1 MREKEKTQNK
11 EKTRNI
17 HPVLNTQTSIFGLA
31 TPDIPVLLRSG
42 RQITQNIQPVLNTQ
56 TSTFDFATPT
66 IPALLRSDRQI
77 TRTISQQN
85 ANTNNPINTEN
96 EEQDKP
102 KRSWFKK
109 LLDSIYIW
117 DNNFRFS
124 VMIVSTYTIAAVFL
138 FYLACTFVFLY
149 LSRITT
155 LIAFIKF
162 YIQLSTNIGE

>member
-1 MREKEKTQNK
+1 MRKK
-11 EKTRNI
+11 EKTR
-17 HPVLNTQTSIFGLA
+17 
-31 TPDIPVLLRSG
+31 
-42 RQITQNIQPVLNTQ
+42 NIQPVLNTP
-56 TSTFDFATPT
+56 TNMLEIATPT
-66 IPALLRSDRQI
+66 IPALLRFDYPI

-85 ANTNNPINTEN
+85 ANTNNPNNAEN
-96 EEQDKP
+96 EEPNKP
-102 KRSWFKK
+102 KRSCFKK

-117 DNNFRFS
+117 DDNFRFS